1 MSEEHLR
8 MLEALGTLA
17 REEQLE
23 NRELEALCDPDRRA
37 QSLQRAIS
45 SQKVDTALALATQ
58 PLSAESQARI
68 VQRVQEALRTN
79 SAPQRERLG
88 QPTAALAG
96 SAAPAN
102 QNAAE
107 PAIQSPYPNTAQP
120 AVKRKRPSARA
131 QPRRTDPKSTPKPAP
146 KPLRAW
152 MSVALPLL
160 AAAAGVLLFLDPAHE
175 PITLPDYSLDAR
187 ASSEYRGE
195 PEARHEGPLIVPAGG
210 TLELELRPENEVQGQ
225 LEVHVQLQRGAE
237 NIELPAHIEQSPHGS
252 LRVRLDRATIP
263 GSGTTHLLITLARP
277 EALPLVAARD
287 PNTLHG
293 DGWQA
298 WQLEVTLP

>member
-23 NRELEALCDPDRRA
+23 YGELEALCDPDRRA

-45 SQKVDTALALATQ
+45 SQTVDTALALATQ

-68 VQRVQEALRTN
+68 VQRVQEALRAN
-79 SAPQRERLG
+79 SAPERGHLG
-88 QPTAALAG
+88 QPSAALAG

-107 PAIQSPYPNTAQP
+107 PAIQSTYANTAQP

-131 QPRRTDPKSTPKPAP
+131 QPRRVEPKPAP
-146 KPLRAW
+146 KPLRVW
-152 MSVALPLL
+152 MSVTLPLM
-160 AAAAGVLLFLDPAHE
+160 AAAAGMLLFLDPVHE
-175 PITLPDYSLDAR
+175 PIALPDYTLDAR

-195 PEARHEGPLIVPAGG
+195 HEARHEGPLIVPAGG
-210 TLELELRPENEVQGQ
+210 TLELELRPENEVLGQ
-225 LEVHVQLQRGAE
+225 LEVHVQLQRGAK
-237 NIELPAHIEQSPHGS
+237 NIELPAHVEQSPHGS

-263 GSGTTHLLITLARP
+263 GSGTTRLLVTLARP

>member
-45 SQKVDTALALATQ
+45 SQKVDTAVALATQ

-68 VQRVQEALRTN
+68 VQRVQEALRAN

-107 PAIQSPYPNTAQP
+107 PAIQSPYPNTTQP

-131 QPRRTDPKSTPKPAP
+131 QPRRTKPQPAP
-146 KPLRAW
+146 KPLRPW
-152 MSVALPLL
+152 ISVALPLL
-160 AAAAGVLLFLDPAHE
+160 AAAAGMLLFLDPMHE

-195 PEARHEGPLIVPAGG
+195 PEAQHEGPLTVPAGG
-210 TLELELRPENEVQGQ
+210 MLELELRPENEVQGQ

-237 NIELPAHIEQSPHGS
+237 NIELPALIEQSPHGS

-263 GSGTTHLLITLARP
+263 GSGTTHLLVTLARP
-277 EALPLVAARD
+277 EALPLLAARD

>member
-23 NRELEALCDPDRRA
+23 YQELEALCDPDSRA
-37 QSLQRAIS
+37 KSLQRAIS
-45 SQKVDTALALATQ
+45 SQKVDTTLALATQ

-68 VQRVQEALRTN
+68 VQRVQEALRAN
-79 SAPQRERLG
+79 NAPQSEHLG
-88 QPTAALAG
+88 QPLAALAG

-107 PAIQSPYPNTAQP
+107 PAIQSAYSNTGQP

-131 QPRRTDPKSTPKPAP
+131 QPRRVEPKPAP

-160 AAAAGVLLFLDPAHE
+160 AAAAGVLLFLDPVRE
-175 PITLPDYSLDAR
+175 PDTLPEYSLDAR
-187 ASSEYRGE
+187 ASSDYRGE
-195 PEARHEGPLIVPAGG
+195 AQARNEGPLAVPAGG
-210 TLELELRPENEVQGQ
+210 KLELELRPENEVPGQ

-237 NIELPAHIEQSPHGS
+237 NIELSAHVEQSPHGS

-263 GSGTTHLLITLARP
+263 GSGTVRLLVTLARP
-277 EALPLVAARD
+277 EALPLAAARD
-287 PNTLHG
+287 PHTLHG
-293 DGWQA
+293 EGWQA